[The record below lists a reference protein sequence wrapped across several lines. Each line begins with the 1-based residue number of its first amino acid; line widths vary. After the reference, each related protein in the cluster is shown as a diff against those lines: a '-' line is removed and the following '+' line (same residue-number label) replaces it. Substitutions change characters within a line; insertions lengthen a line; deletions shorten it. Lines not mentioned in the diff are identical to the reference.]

1 MPYSKAPSAKVLANR
16 AAKVVMNRAALDD
29 AVLGMADALL
39 AVGQQIVD
47 DASKGPGGSGIGSL
61 RDPTTA
67 ARRGVSMMADTGALG
82 VWAAGKKVG
91 GGMVGKPRVSTVI
104 ESKAIPG
111 TFRSVRRVAS
121 TPRNE
126 AVLFVGFASPI
137 AHFAELGTIKEP
149 ARPFLTPAL
158 NRNLGT
164 LGASLVVPAMGK
176 RIAGRISLDQR
187 FTG

>member
-1 MPYSKAPSAKVLANR
+1 MPYSKAPSAKILANR

-29 AVLGMADALL
+29 AVLGMADSLL
-39 AVGQQIVD
+39 MVGQQIVD
-47 DASKGPGGSGIGSL
+47 DASKGPGGSGVGSL
-61 RDPTTA
+61 RDPELA
-67 ARRGVSMMADTGALG
+67 AKEGRPMMLDTGILG
-82 VWAAGKKVG
+82 VWAAGKKIG
-91 GGMVGKPRVSTVI
+91 GGMVSKPRVTKVV
-104 ESKAIPG
+104 ESKTIPG

-126 AVLFVGFASPI
+126 AVLFVGFASPL

-176 RIAGRISLDQR
+176 RISGRIALDTR